1 MFALQ
6 KKIHSIQCVSVLPKI
21 GTYTLCRRAHS
32 GATAAPL
39 VNSFASFTARDKTKA
54 SSPYLS
60 PMANGIAYHCVH
72 SIHCCCCS
80 YYLAKIQKVKGKMA
94 YEKSFGYKNKLLLLA
109 QKKRGRQRQQ
119 KGFIELTDAA
129 TEAEAATIVAQGE
142 CGK

>member
-54 SSPYLS
+54 SSLYLS

-72 SIHCCCCS
+72 SIHCCCS